1 MSKSLGNFITLND
14 AISQYGADATR
25 MTCAQAGDSI
35 DDANFTQET
44 ANAAIL
50 QLSTLQMY
58 FNKALEESKL
68 YRTQGNQNE

>member
-50 QLSTLQMY
+50 QLSTL
-58 FNKALEESKL
+58 
-68 YRTQGNQNE
+68 